1 LDRKALG
8 ILLPVA
14 LAVAQN
20 NGIPVSRNGKPWSS
34 AMAYAYL
41 VPLAG
46 GDPIP
51 LVKEAIVIGRRPECD
66 IRLEIPNV
74 SGRHAELRLH
84 RGHWHVIDLG
94 SANGTKVNGDKVK
107 KKRLSPGDEV
117 IFARTNRFKIEFD
130 PETAAN
136 IARPKSDSDKGRE
149 RPMTWDKAGIR
160 GNRPAE
166 KVHVPLD
173 GSSDDFDILDEEIEK
188 ESGFQKSLLEK
199 AGLEK
204 GPKAIIDD
212 DLDADLE
219 ELEELEGMI
228 DDPSPKPKKRDG

>member
-1 LDRKALG
+1 
-8 ILLPVA
+8 
-14 LAVAQN
+14 
-20 NGIPVSRNGKPWSS
+20 
-34 AMAYAYL
+34 MAYAYL

-51 LVKEAIVIGRRPECD
+51 LVKDTVVVGRRPECD

-130 PETAAN
+130 PEAAAN
-136 IARPKSDSDKGRE
+136 IARPKADSGKDAAHE
-149 RPMTWDKAGIR
+149 RPITWEKAGIR
-160 GNRPAE
+160 GNRPME
-166 KVHVPLD
+166 KAPV
-173 GSSDDFDILDEEIEK
+173 GRDDEFDLLDEEIEK
-188 ESGFQKSLLEK
+188 ESGFEKSLLEK
-199 AGLEK
+199 AGLAK
-204 GPKAIIDD
+204 GPKQVVDD

-228 DDPSPKPKKRDG
+228 DEPPPRPKKIED

>member
-1 LDRKALG
+1 
-8 ILLPVA
+8 
-14 LAVAQN
+14 
-20 NGIPVSRNGKPWSS
+20 
-34 AMAYAYL
+34 MAYAYL

-51 LVKEAIVIGRRPECD
+51 LVKETVVVGRRPECD

-94 SANGTKVNGDKVK
+94 SANGTKVNGDKVR

-130 PETAAN
+130 PEAAA
-136 IARPKSDSDKGRE
+136 IAARPRVDSGKDGARE
-149 RPMTWDKAGIR
+149 RPLTWDKAGIR
-160 GNRPAE
+160 GHRPTE
-166 KVHVPLD
+166 KIPADRDL
-173 GSSDDFDILDEEIEK
+173 GTDDFDLLDEEIEK
-188 ESGFQKSLLEK
+188 EAGFQKSLLEK

-204 GPKAIIDD
+204 GPKPIIDD

-219 ELEELEGMI
+219 QLEELEGMI
-228 DDPSPKPKKRDG
+228 DEPPRPKKIDE